1 MSFILNKY
9 TGNLDKVNDGDF
21 TNIIHVAKNGDDSVA
36 NGTSFKPYK
45 TINAANN
52 YAIANLPAWPNR
64 VLIKVSPGLYAG
76 EHLAN
81 AHYRI
86 HIVGGSLNF
95 DARERDVIIAN
106 TGVDAASYPLGT
118 NKQLNL
124 NGITVATMDAIYDN
138 YVPGVFGTLMGMSQ
152 FSNCVFKG
160 GYFVEQEEI
169 DAGDLFMNFDRCVF
183 AGDAFKLADVVRNHR
198 RFIALRN
205 CDIFGGDMTF
215 ESTGT
220 GDKTV
225 KIEKSM
231 LGNDSTYIAG
241 DWSLL
246 FYNSEKYDDIGRLII
261 DTDGFIDIF
270 SSIITVGIHFLSD
283 TAMVKKVVSCLFN
296 NTPVGEGD
304 ITGDI
309 PVEFIEYSGNHQYN
323 GIDGEVIT
331 VSKIKNV
338 GGGQNKYRNIHE
350 ALQGSVLTDT
360 IINLEGDIEV
370 SEPLVINSGIDV
382 QIDGN
387 KKWKLTSTHATTLA
401 TLGAGQQLSFVNMK
415 QILGGKTITVNGNG
429 ATLSLVSCGRYTQP
443 NYVNIVVAAG
453 DISSLVYIIKTSL
466 IGTAAPVILISD
478 IDPWLIID
486 RSFLKGAAAEPA
498 IEWTVDADSRF
509 RAKYST
515 MIHGSGSTNSP
526 LLNSAVGDAT
536 ISIYNCAMNAS
547 FPTNKFTNNIGNPN
561 NTVDPQIDY

>member
-1 MSFILNKY
+1 MGTYKLNPY
-9 TGNLDKVNDGDF
+9 TGCPDYFCDNDGALM
-21 TNIIHVAKNGDDSVA
+21 IHVSKNGSDNNDGST
-36 NGTSFKPYK
+36 GFPFL

-52 YAIANLPAWPNR
+52 YAITLLTPVVDWNEA
-64 VLIKVSPGLYAG
+64 VVIKVG
-76 EHLAN
+76 
-81 AHYRI
+81 
-86 HIVGGSLNF
+86 
-95 DARERDVIIAN
+95 
-106 TGVDAASYPLGT
+106 
-118 NKQLNL
+118 
-124 NGITVATMDAIYDN
+124 
-138 YVPGVFGTLMGMSQ
+138 PGVFTEQITHSHRRIFIVGSGKDYENWPKPTILYNTGADAAHYPIACKEFLNLAEMQIMVDSGGVFGELINRGLFSSCIFDGGAFIEQTTPVDLTTYYNTCAFTGGKGFDLSGTV
-152 FSNCVFKG
+152 N
-160 GYFVEQEEI
+160 
-169 DAGDLFMNFDRCVF
+169 AT
-183 AGDAFKLADVVRNHR
+183 

-205 CDIFGGDMTF
+205 CDAFGTDTLFG
-215 ESTGT
+215 SSGTGT
-220 GDKTV
+220 KTV
-225 KIEKSM
+225 KFDKAM
-231 LGNDSTYIAG
+231 MGTDSTTISG
-241 DWSLL
+241 NWSLL
-246 FYNSEKYDDIGRLII
+246 FYNSEKYDTVGRLII

-283 TAMVKKVVSCLFN
+283 TAMTKKVVSCLFN